1 MSTVKRCPPDQT
13 QIVYTIKGHESGAEF
28 DGELYEGLLHAVR
41 HLSSEERLRFIEDL
55 QAAHAE
61 IEGTNR

>member
-1 MSTVKRCPPDQT
+1 VKPA
-13 QIVYTIKGHESGAEF
+13 QIAYTITSDDSDADF
-28 DGELYEGLLHAVR
+28 DGELYQGLLHAVR
-41 HLSSEERLRFIEDL
+41 HLSSEERARLIDDL

>member
-1 MSTVKRCPPDQT
+1 MKAANIS
-13 QIVYTIKGHESGAEF
+13 YTITAEDSGADF
-28 DGELYEGLLHAVR
+28 DGDLYQGLLHAVR
-41 HLSSEERLRFIEDL
+41 HLSSEERLRLIEDL

>member
-1 MSTVKRCPPDQT
+1 MKPAKIAYTVTADD
-13 QIVYTIKGHESGAEF
+13 SGADF

-41 HLSSEERLRFIEDL
+41 HLSSEERLRLIEDL

>member
-1 MSTVKRCPPDQT
+1 VSSAKGSATPRAR
-13 QIVYTIKGHESGAEF
+13 IAYTITGHDSDAEF
-28 DGELYEGLLHAVR
+28 DGELYQGLLHAVR
-41 HLSSEERLRFIEDL
+41 HLSSEERLRLIEDL

>member
-1 MSTVKRCPPDQT
+1 MKPSKITYAIRTYD
-13 QIVYTIKGHESGAEF
+13 SGAEF
-28 DGELYEGLLHAVR
+28 DGELYLGLLHAVR
-41 HLSSEERLRFIEDL
+41 HLSSAERLRLIEDL

>member
-1 MSTVKRCPPDQT
+1 MKPA
-13 QIVYTIKGHESGAEF
+13 TISYSITADDSDADF
-28 DGELYEGLLHAVR
+28 DGELYQGLLHAVR
-41 HLSSEERLRFIEDL
+41 HLSSEERQRLIEDL

>member
-1 MSTVKRCPPDQT
+1 MKPANIS
-13 QIVYTIKGHESGAEF
+13 YTLTADDSDADF

-41 HLSSEERLRFIEDL
+41 HLSSEERLRLIEDL

>member
-1 MSTVKRCPPDQT
+1 VKPAN
-13 QIVYTIKGHESGAEF
+13 ISYTITADDSGADF
-28 DGELYEGLLHAVR
+28 DGLLHAVR
-41 HLSSEERLRFIEDL
+41 HLSSAERLKLIEDL

>member
-1 MSTVKRCPPDQT
+1 VKPAT
-13 QIVYTIKGHESGAEF
+13 ISYTITADDSGAEF
-28 DGELYEGLLHAVR
+28 DGEFYEGLLHAVR
-41 HLSSEERLRFIEDL
+41 HLSSEERLRLIEDL

>member
-1 MSTVKRCPPDQT
+1 MKPATIS
-13 QIVYTIKGHESGAEF
+13 YTITADDSGAEF

-41 HLSSEERLRFIEDL
+41 HLSSEERLRFIENL
-55 QAAHAE
+55 RAAHTE

>member
-1 MSTVKRCPPDQT
+1 VKAANISYIITAED
-13 QIVYTIKGHESGAEF
+13 SGADF
-28 DGELYEGLLHAVR
+28 DGDLYQGLLHAVR
-41 HLSSEERLRFIEDL
+41 HLSSEERLRLIEDL

>member
-1 MSTVKRCPPDQT
+1 VSAAKGCTTPHAR
-13 QIVYTIKGHESGAEF
+13 IAYTITGHDSGAEF
-28 DGELYEGLLHAVR
+28 DGELYQGLLNAVR
-41 HLSSEERLRFIEDL
+41 HLSSEERLRLIEDL

>member
-1 MSTVKRCPPDQT
+1 MKSAN
-13 QIVYTIKGHESGAEF
+13 ISYTITADDSGADF

-41 HLSSEERLRFIEDL
+41 HLSSEERLRLIEDL